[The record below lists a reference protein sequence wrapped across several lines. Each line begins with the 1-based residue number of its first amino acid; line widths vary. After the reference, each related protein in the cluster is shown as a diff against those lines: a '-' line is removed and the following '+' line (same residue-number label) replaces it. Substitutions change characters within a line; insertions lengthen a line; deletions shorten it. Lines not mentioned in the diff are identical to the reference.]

1 MEVDVL
7 RINKDRKENIRNI
20 VTDEVPLTIE
30 LEGKELVTLLC
41 SPDNLREL
49 SSGFLYSAGL
59 LRSMNDIENIIID
72 NRNLICHMELKN
84 KDLLSELAF
93 KRLYTSGC
101 GKGVFFY
108 NALDLMH
115 RKVER
120 GDFKIPAGKIIALMK
135 TFQKSSLT
143 FRKTGGVHSAALS
156 NGEDIIVFKEDI
168 GRHNAIDKVIGEALM
183 KDLNM
188 KDLIVLTSGRI
199 TSEIVFKVQKMGSP
213 LLISRSAPTD
223 QAIKAAGEGNL
234 TLVGFVRG
242 QRMNVYTA
250 RGRVT

>member
-1 MEVDVL
+1 MKVDVL
-7 RINKDRKENIRNI
+7 RIDRDRKENLKDI

-49 SSGFLYSAGL
+49 SIGFLYSAGL
-59 LRSMNDIENIIID
+59 IRSMNDIENIVID
-72 NRNLICHMELKN
+72 NQNLISHMELKN
-84 KDLLSELAF
+84 KDTLSELVF

-101 GKGVFFY
+101 GKGVHFY

-115 RKVER
+115 RKVEM
-120 GDFKIPAGKIIALMK
+120 GDFKISAGKIVELMNS
-135 TFQKSSLT
+135 FQKSSLA
-143 FRKTGGVHSAALS
+143 FKKTGGVHSAALS
-156 NGEDIIVFKEDI
+156 DGEDIVIFKEDI

-183 KDLNM
+183 KNLNM

-199 TSEIVFKVQKMGSP
+199 TSEIVFKVQKMESA

-223 QAIKAAGEGNL
+223 QAIKVAKAGNL

-242 QRMNVYTA
+242 QRINVYTA
-250 RGRVT
+250 KERVT

>member
-7 RINKDRKENIRNI
+7 RINRDRKENLRDL

-41 SPDNLREL
+41 SPDNLRGL
-49 SSGFLYSAGL
+49 SLGFLYSSGL
-59 LRSMNDIENIIID
+59 IRSVNDIENIVID
-72 NRNLICHMELKN
+72 NQNLICRIELKN
-84 KDLLSELAF
+84 KDLPSELVF

-115 RKVER
+115 RKVKR
-120 GDFKIPAGKIIALMK
+120 GDFKINAGKITELMK

-168 GRHNAIDKVIGEALM
+168 GRHNALDKVIGEALM
-183 KDLNM
+183 KDLDM

-213 LLISRSAPTD
+213 FLISRSAPTD
-223 QAIKAAGEGNL
+223 QAIKVAREGNL
-234 TLVGFVRG
+234 TLVGFARG
-242 QRMNVYTA
+242 PRMNIYTA
-250 RGRVT
+250 KDRVF

>member
-1 MEVDVL
+1 MEVDIL
-7 RINKDRKENIRNI
+7 RIDRDRKENLKDT

-49 SSGFLYSAGL
+49 SIGFLYSAGL
-59 LRSMNDIENIIID
+59 IKSMNDIENIVID
-72 NRNLICHMELKN
+72 NQNLISHIELKN
-84 KDLLSELAF
+84 KDTLSEPVF

-115 RKVER
+115 RKVEI
-120 GDFKIPAGKIIALMK
+120 GNFKISAGKITELMK
-135 TFQKSSLT
+135 TFQKDSLA
-143 FRKTGGVHSAALS
+143 FKETGGVHSAALS
-156 NGEDIIVFKEDI
+156 DGEDIVVFKEDI
-168 GRHNAIDKVIGEALM
+168 GRHNAIDKIAGEALI
-183 KDLNM
+183 KNLNM
-188 KDLIVLTSGRI
+188 TDLIVLTSGRI
-199 TSEIVFKVQKMGSP
+199 TSEIVFKVRKMGSA

-223 QAIKAAGEGNL
+223 QAIKVAGDGNL

-242 QRMNVYTA
+242 QKMNVYTVKE
-250 RGRVT
+250 RVI